1 MIKSVTLKRPEYTAD
16 QLEQAREMS
25 LNAVKEWREAQA
37 ELERICKELGLEVPV
52 MVCKNEQ

>member
-1 MIKSVTLKRPEYTAD
+1 MIKSVTLKRPEYTAE
-16 QLEQAREMS
+16 QLEQARERS